1 MKPVNAA
8 ATLPVEDDHHDDDL
22 HGDGVHEAFAP
33 APARTPSDYDP
44 GDRPRL
50 VQGAP
55 KRVLVLANPKARSGT
70 GQVEKALETMGDAG
84 IDLIPVYTKSPNDL
98 PELIEEA
105 RNDVDAVVV
114 AGGDGT
120 LNAAARGI
128 LATRLPL
135 GVLPT
140 GTANDL
146 ARTLGIPTD
155 LAAAAAIVTAGFK
168 RRIDIGEV
176 NGHPFFNVASLGLS
190 AELAGGLT
198 REGKR
203 RWGQLS
209 YAIAALKVLTRAR
222 PFTAE
227 IIEEGMSHRVKTLQI
242 AVGNGRYYGGG
253 MAVEENAAIDDHH
266 LDLYS
271 LELSGVWKLAAL
283 APWFRA
289 GRHGLWQEVR
299 TARGREFEVRTR
311 KPRPINTD
319 GELVTFTPARFEV
332 LPAAITVFA
341 PKVEGEDGQER
352 TRIRA

>member
-1 MKPVNAA
+1 MNPVTAA
-8 ATLPVEDDHHDDDL
+8 ANRTAEDDL
-22 HGDGVHEAFAP
+22 HDDVAGDDAPEAFAP
-33 APARTPSDYDP
+33 APARPPIDDHP
-44 GDRPRL
+44 GERPRL

-70 GQVEKALETMGDAG
+70 LQVDKALETMGGAG

-128 LATRLPL
+128 LSTGLPL
-135 GVLPT
+135 GLLPT

-155 LAAAAAIVTAGFK
+155 LAAAAAVITAGFK

-222 PFTAE
+222 SFTAE
-227 IIEEGMSHRVKTLQI
+227 ILEEGMSYRVKTLQI

-332 LPAAITVFA
+332 RPGAVTVFA
-341 PKVEGEDGQER
+341 PKREDGPER
-352 TRIRA
+352 TRIRG